1 MTQVQH
7 GLYQFMALGI
17 PAEKLVLGM
26 DWGGAAW
33 ECMNYVGDSGL
44 DYCEAELLTTL
55 NGYRGVNCTDDVS
68 NGCDNLYHCWQ
79 MLTAPTTVH
88 HGWDDYVKLPYF
100 NFAPKNSSKLFQM
113 WYESPESIGHKVS
126 MAKQMQIGAC
136 DGWAVGVGD
145 GGCAGTRRRIQPVHE
160 LASYEC
166 RQMQLLRNLNCSG
179 SFAGGVGPWE
189 LGKLNY
195 SHPEQVKD
203 VWSQFCKFFGNL
215 CLI

>member
-33 ECMNYVGDSGL
+33 ECMNYVGDPGL
-44 DYCEAELLTTL
+44 DYCEAELMTTL
-55 NGYRGVNCTDDVS
+55 NGYRGVNCTDDVA
-68 NGCDNLYHCWQ
+68 NGCDDLWHCWQ

-100 NFAPKNSSKLFQM
+100 NFAPKNSSKLYQV

-126 MAKQMQIGAC
+126 MAKQMQIGTQVYETVCMGGRWVCAHAC
-136 DGWAVGVGD
+136 ACSP
-145 GGCAGTRRRIQPVHE
+145 CASVPRVH
-160 LASYEC
+160 ADHS
-166 RQMQLLRNLNCSG
+166 
-179 SFAGGVGPWE
+179 
-189 LGKLNY
+189 
-195 SHPEQVKD
+195 SHRAT
-203 VWSQFCKFFGNL
+203 
-215 CLI
+215 